1 MQTSIISIVN
11 LSSDMSLSLSTAVN
25 EEGLTHAQ
33 LTFCST
39 RAHAVSEISF
49 VTSLDLFS
57 VLDCF
62 CGTAFKTGL
71 CDVFLVDVGVW
82 ILDAVADK

>member
-1 MQTSIISIVN
+1 M
-11 LSSDMSLSLSTAVN
+11 
-25 EEGLTHAQ
+25 
-33 LTFCST
+33 TFW
-39 RAHAVSEISF
+39 
-49 VTSLDLFS
+49 DLFS

-82 ILDAVADK
+82 ILDAVEVEVDFLDCLTS